1 MMKTNNYTNKTPE
14 QLDDFIQSLSIDDLK
29 LSFIGSSIYTELND
43 DLKLVDEFS
52 ETDENIQ
59 DLQLSDLRNFVNFVK
74 FPEQDLT
81 IQYKISHTGLDENT
95 ILLIETNK
103 YRATL
108 EQIISY
114 CRGLKINYKEFLPE
128 LF

>member
-1 MMKTNNYTNKTPE
+1 M
-14 QLDDFIQSLSIDDLK
+14 
-29 LSFIGSSIYTELND
+29 
-43 DLKLVDEFS
+43 
-52 ETDENIQ
+52 
-59 DLQLSDLRNFVNFVK
+59 RNFVNFVK

-114 CRGLKINYKEFLPE
+114 CRGLKLIIKNFCLNFFKIEFYDR
-128 LF
+128 